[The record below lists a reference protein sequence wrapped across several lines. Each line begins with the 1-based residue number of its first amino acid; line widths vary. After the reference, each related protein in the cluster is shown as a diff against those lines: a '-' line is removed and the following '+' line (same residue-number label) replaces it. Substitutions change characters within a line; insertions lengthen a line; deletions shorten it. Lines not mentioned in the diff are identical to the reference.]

1 MDHINNRDCM
11 AYVRK
16 LGPQQKNVDVI
27 VLDSA
32 IIYPGLRHSKFG
44 GRRRSDLLIPVDWL
58 FHAE

>member
-1 MDHINNRDCM
+1 M

-32 IIYPGLRHSKFG
+32 IIYPGLSHSKFG